1 MDPRAFAFLLTPRGQ
16 ALLEELTDTP
26 ITPQNHLALA
36 SGLRKEVSSEEAHA
50 LLETALLRQRAAGKF
65 SRASAMYFTRAA
77 LEQASHEAVSRYRAQ
92 RMARAGLQTVA
103 DLGCGIG
110 GDSVSLAEQA
120 LVLGLDRDRLRL
132 RMARENVRAYRRTAR
147 FQPLLADLRQLPPLP
162 VDAFFCDPG
171 RRDERGRRHYS
182 VHDYNPPLLPLLETW
197 LPRVPRAAV
206 KVSPGIDYDEIPAGA
221 ETEFVSVDGQV
232 KEGILWFGDL
242 RRGVQRQATLLPSGA
257 TLSDA
262 QKTSAPVPL
271 RRPQAFLYEPDG
283 AVIRAH
289 LVETLAQRLR
299 AAKIDE
305 DIAYLTSKEAMQ
317 TPFAR
322 CFAIEEAL
330 PFQLKRLR
338 KTLRQRG
345 IGRVTVKIRGSPIA
359 PAELQRRLRLDGE
372 QEAIVFLTHVQGEP
386 YALIGREIK

>member
-1 MDPRAFAFLLTPRGQ
+1 
-16 ALLEELTDTP
+16 
-26 ITPQNHLALA
+26 
-36 SGLRKEVSSEEAHA
+36 
-50 LLETALLRQRAAGKF
+50 
-65 SRASAMYFTRAA
+65 
-77 LEQASHEAVSRYRAQ
+77 
-92 RMARAGLQTVA
+92 
-103 DLGCGIG
+103 
-110 GDSVSLAEQA
+110 
-120 LVLGLDRDRLRL
+120 
-132 RMARENVRAYRRTAR
+132 
-147 FQPLLADLRQLPPLP
+147 
-162 VDAFFCDPG
+162 
-171 RRDERGRRHYS
+171 
-182 VHDYNPPLLPLLETW
+182 
-197 LPRVPRAAV
+197 
-206 KVSPGIDYDEIPAGA
+206 
-221 ETEFVSVDGQV
+221 
-232 KEGILWFGDL
+232 
-242 RRGVQRQATLLPSGA
+242 VQRQATLLPSGA

-305 DIAYLTSKEAMQ
+305 DIAYLTSEEVVQ

-338 KTLRQRG
+338 KTLRQGG